1 MGRHIRGLSQM
12 TQDLFLRW
20 SWPGNIR
27 ELKSVLERT
36 VILHQG
42 GRLSFDLSSHAE
54 SKADGTPRQEPCEEL
69 FKNLPTLDELQ
80 SRYIQHVLKITN
92 GRITGN
98 RGALRILGM
107 KRSTLYL
114 RLKQYNIRF

>member
-1 MGRHIRGLSQM
+1 MQY
-12 TQDLFLRW
+12 D
-20 SWPGNIR
+20 WPGNIR

-54 SKADGTPRQEPCEEL
+54 SKADGTPRQEPCEDL

>member
-1 MGRHIRGLSQM
+1 MQY
-12 TQDLFLRW
+12 D
-20 SWPGNIR
+20 WPGNIR

-69 FKNLPTLDELQ
+69 FKNLPTHCRAGIFSMC
-80 SRYIQHVLKITN
+80 SRSPTGVSPGTG
-92 GRITGN
+92 GRC
-98 RGALRILGM
+98 A
-107 KRSTLYL
+107 
-114 RLKQYNIRF
+114 FWA

>member
-1 MGRHIRGLSQM
+1 MQY
-12 TQDLFLRW
+12 D
-20 SWPGNIR
+20 WPGNIR

-42 GRLSFDLSSHAE
+42 GRLSFDLTSHAE
-54 SKADGTPRQEPCEEL
+54 AKANETPRQETCEDL
-69 FKNLPTLDELQ
+69 FNGLPTLDELQ
-80 SRYIQHVLKITN
+80 SRYIEHVLRITN

-114 RLKQYNIRF
+114 RLKQYNIQF